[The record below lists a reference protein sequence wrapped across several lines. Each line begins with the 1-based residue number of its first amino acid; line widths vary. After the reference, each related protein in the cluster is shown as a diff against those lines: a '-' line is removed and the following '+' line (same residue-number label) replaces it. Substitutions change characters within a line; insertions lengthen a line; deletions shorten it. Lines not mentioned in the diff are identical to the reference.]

1 MLSFLS
7 SDHSLTLKRLGWY
20 ISNPA
25 KINILPDKKITELT
39 HGKLKKSIEKEGY
52 IHDITVK
59 EGKMAV
65 ACRGVGVMLFDICHS
80 YD

>member
-1 MLSFLS
+1 M
-7 SDHSLTLKRLGWY
+7 
-20 ISNPA
+20 
-25 KINILPDKKITELT
+25 NILPGEKITELT

-65 ACRGVGVMLFDICHS
+65 ACRGVDVMLFDICHS